1 MNPRRCLFVVLL
13 ILTGGCALRQP
24 QPITLPID
32 EVPAT
37 YGGIS
42 GQEQVEP
49 PHAPWW
55 RAFADPAL
63 DALLNQAL
71 VANPDWRQALARL
84 EQAEALQRAAR
95 APLLPSLDL
104 QGQGRRE
111 KSPGIFGEHT
121 GTSYSLSLA
130 AGYEIDLWQKIAGRA
145 RAADLDLQA
154 ATGDAQALLLTLS
167 ARVADFYYLAAEQR
181 SQLELIDASI
191 ATFADTL
198 ERVELRYREGLVP
211 ALDVHQARLALD
223 AARARR
229 PQYESGRA
237 QAEHALAVLLGRYP
251 GDLPTG
257 ALIPLPEVPRAFP
270 AGLPST
276 LLARRPDVQAA
287 LLRVQ
292 AADARLGAAVA
303 ERFPALNLLAGY
315 GYAENSFAL
324 GDISG
329 TFWNLILNAA
339 QPLFDGGRRRAEVER
354 HEALVRERLAAY
366 HGTVLGAFQE
376 VEDALAANRAN
387 EERIARLET
396 QTATT
401 AATLRLSLEQYLAG
415 LSDYL
420 PVLSAQ
426 SNHFNSQSQLVSAR
440 RQLISDRITLARA
453 LGGRWMAAELDLQ
466 LSATDQRGDQLP

>member
-1 MNPRRCLFVVLL
+1 MNLRRCLLFLLLVLS
-13 ILTGGCALRQP
+13 GGCALHQP
-24 QPITLPID
+24 QPIAPPLE
-32 EVPAT
+32 EVPPS
-37 YGGIS
+37 YGGMPD
-42 GQEQVEP
+42 QEQIEP
-49 PHAPWW
+49 ALAPWW
-55 RAFADPAL
+55 RAFADPTL
-63 DALLNQAL
+63 DALLSQAL
-71 VANPDWRQALARL
+71 VANTDWRQALARL
-84 EQAEALQRAAR
+84 EQAEAVAHAAR
-95 APLLPSLDL
+95 APLLPTLDL

-121 GTSYSLSLA
+121 GTSSNLSLA

-145 RAADLDLQA
+145 RAADLDRQA
-154 ATGDAQALLLTLS
+154 AGGDAQALLLTLS

-181 SQLELIDASI
+181 SQLELIDAGI

-198 ERVELRYREGLVP
+198 ELVENRYREGLVP

-229 PQYESGRA
+229 PQHEAGLA

-251 GDLPTG
+251 GDLPAG
-257 ALIPLPEVPRAFP
+257 PLILLPEVPRAFP

-276 LLARRPDVQAA
+276 LLTRRPDVQAA

-292 AADARLGAAVA
+292 AADARLGAAIA

-315 GYAENSFAL
+315 GYAENSFAI

-354 HEALVRERLAAY
+354 HEALFRERLAAY

-376 VEDALAANRAN
+376 VEDALAANRAD
-387 EERIARLET
+387 EERIVRLET

-401 AATLRLSLEQYLAG
+401 AATLRLSLERYLAG

-426 SNHFNSQSQLVSAR
+426 GNHFNSQSQLVDAR
-440 RQLISDRITLARA
+440 RRLISDRITLARA
-453 LGGRWMAAELDLQ
+453 LGGQWMAGELDAQ
-466 LSATDQRGDQLP
+466 LSATDHRGSQLP